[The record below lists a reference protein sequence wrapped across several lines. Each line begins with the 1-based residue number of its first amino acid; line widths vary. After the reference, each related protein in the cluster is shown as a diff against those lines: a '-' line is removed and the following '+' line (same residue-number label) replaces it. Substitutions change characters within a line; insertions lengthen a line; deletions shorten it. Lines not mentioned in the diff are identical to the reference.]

1 MTRFAGP
8 DRIGA
13 AETAFERNDIF
24 NSLSDLKRQ
33 ILQQTSEGFASE
45 AIAKSLN
52 VTPAMI
58 WSRTRT
64 IRQKLDAKTL
74 SHAAAFWATH
84 NIAD

>member
-1 MTRFAGP
+1 MNQALKTEILDNDQFVGP

-24 NSLSDLKRQ
+24 NSLSDLERQ

-58 WSRTRT
+58 GRVPARSARNWMPR
-64 IRQKLDAKTL
+64 L
-74 SHAAAFWATH
+74 
-84 NIAD
+84 